1 MSSAADRAYAAIRA
15 SILSGTFA
23 PNARLKETE
32 LVKYC
37 GVSRTPVREALRR
50 LAAEDF
56 VVITRNQGAQVKS
69 WSHDDLDDLFA
80 LRALLEGHAAER
92 AARRTSPEDLRRIA
106 GAIEEM
112 DRVLASDVPQE
123 QQASEFLRLNRVV
136 HETVWNASGSAR
148 LRRMLGHLVE
158 QALMAHTA
166 QRFSLARIAESH
178 HHHQE
183 LLRALESRDPAWA
196 EALMR
201 SHIHAARRA
210 LEPAAPAREDR
221 STTDEPAR
229 GQPRS
234 PRTTPVE

>member
-1 MSSAADRAYAAIRA
+1 MESGASYVSSAADRAYATIRA
-15 SILSGTFA
+15 SILNGTFP

-32 LVKYC
+32 LVDFC

-106 GAIEEM
+106 AAIEEM
-112 DRVLASDVPQE
+112 DAVLTSDAPQDE
-123 QQASEFLRLNRVV
+123 KVSEFLRLNRVV
-136 HETVWNASGSAR
+136 HETVWRASGSSR
-148 LRRMLGHLVE
+148 LMRILGHLVE

-166 QRFSLARIAESH
+166 QRFSLTRIAESH

-183 LLRALESRDPAWA
+183 LLRALESRDAAWA
-196 EALMR
+196 EAIMR

-210 LEPAAPAREDR
+210 LEHAAPN
-221 STTDEPAR
+221 P
-229 GQPRS
+229 QPRPLR
-234 PRTTPVE
+234 PRPASPVE